1 MSTLSEFVR
10 EAKTHRVYV
19 KDQKGKPFIDISLL
33 LAVIL
38 AIAAPELVLALLIG
52 VLLELVDVEYDN
64 KPVSLGS

>member
-1 MSTLSEFVR
+1 MSTLSEFVS

-19 KDQKGKPFIDISLL
+19 KNRKGKPFIDISLL

-38 AIAAPELVLALLIG
+38 AVAAPELVLALLIG
-52 VLLELVDVEYDN
+52 VMLEILDVEYDN